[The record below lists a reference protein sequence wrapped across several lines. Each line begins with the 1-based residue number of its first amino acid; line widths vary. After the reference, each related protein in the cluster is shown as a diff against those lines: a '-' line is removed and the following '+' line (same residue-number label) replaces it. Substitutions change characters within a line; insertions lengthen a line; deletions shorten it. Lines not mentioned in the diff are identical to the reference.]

1 MTRGDSPTVGGRSPA
16 QAPRRQIILTTQTLR
31 GCFLT
36 ALLVAAC
43 APAMATQISVDP
55 RVEEEVAR
63 GRSRVLVEL
72 RVPDGVRPEEE
83 RRQAIARAQGEGLSG
98 LSGTDFTLVRRFAS
112 TPFLALEIGP
122 SALAALRTMGDVV
135 VRVIA
140 DAVLPP
146 AGGSTPR
153 R

>member
-1 MTRGDSPTVGGRSPA
+1 MTRGDSPTVGRRSPA

-72 RVPDGVRPEEE
+72 RAPERADGLQLFGSESRP
-83 RRQAIARAQGEGLSG
+83 RRLSRENALDLKPRLGQDDHAQGH
-98 LSGTDFTLVRRFAS
+98 R
-112 TPFLALEIGP
+112 
-122 SALAALRTMGDVV
+122 ALRGSQIELVLDARPSHFPHRH
-135 VRVIA
+135 VRE
-140 DAVLPP
+140 P
-146 AGGSTPR
+146 SFRCTH
-153 R
+153 